1 MENAVSVIYKQREQF
16 QLNKSLSI
24 MYVRLDHVRDIS
36 SECITKIKNVR
47 QLIYSREHRSR
58 VLW

>member
-1 MENAVSVIYKQREQF
+1 MVSAIYKQREQF

-24 MYVRLDHVRDIS
+24 MYVRLDRVRDIS

-47 QLIYSREHRSR
+47 QLIYSREHRS
-58 VLW
+58 